1 MRGGPRPQPT
11 ALRVLH
17 GNPSGRPLNAKE
29 PKPVVPS
36 SYDPPEHLTRG
47 QRKIWRE
54 AIASAPLG
62 LLRSLD
68 LAVLE
73 LWCVHLELHRKAAAE
88 LFASETLVH
97 ERGAASMPDR
107 RIGIMRNSAA
117 VLARLSSE
125 LGFSPTSRSRVVAE
139 DRADVS
145 VATSGKKNKPPM
157 TLEQY
162 IASAPPRPSFQYR
175 KASRRGNLS
184 AATVPRPPAKIGG
197 SQEAN

>member
-1 MRGGPRPQPT
+1 MSGPRPQPT
-11 ALRVLH
+11 ALRRLH
-17 GNPSGRPLNAKE
+17 GNPSKRRLNARE
-29 PKPVVPS
+29 PVPATPAS
-36 SYDPPEHLTRG
+36 CDPPEHLTED
-47 QRKIWRE
+47 QKKIWRD
-54 AIASAPLG
+54 AIDNAPPG

-73 LWCVHLELHRKAAAE
+73 LWTVHFSLHRRAAAE
-88 LFASETLVH
+88 VFASAKLVT
-97 ERGAASMPDR
+97 ASSMPNR
-107 RIGIMRNSAA
+107 HIGILRNSAA
-117 VLARLSSE
+117 ILSRLAGE
-125 LGFSPTSRSRVVAE
+125 LGFSPASRTRVVAE

-145 VATSGKKNKPPM
+145 VATSGKKDKPPM

-184 AATVPRPPAKIGG
+184 AATVPRPPAKVGG